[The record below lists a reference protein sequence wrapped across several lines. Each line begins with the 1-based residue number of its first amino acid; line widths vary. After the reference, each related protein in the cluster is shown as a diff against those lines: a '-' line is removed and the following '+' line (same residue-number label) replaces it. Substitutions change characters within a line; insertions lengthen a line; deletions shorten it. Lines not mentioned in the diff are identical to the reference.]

1 MHFIS
6 TRGEGKIS
14 PSQALLKGIADDGGL
29 YVPEFFPDLTDF
41 INNMYRLSYKE
52 LAFEILSRFLTDF
65 TEDELKMCIESAYGN
80 NFDTPEVTPLK
91 QAGKYYFL
99 ELFHGKTLAF
109 KDMAL
114 SILPHLMVTAAKRNK
129 TDKKIIILTATSG
142 DTGKAALEGFANTEG
157 ISIAVFYPQNGVSDI
172 QKLQMITQEGENTF
186 AAGVYG
192 NFDDTQTGVKKL
204 FTDAALKQK
213 IADMGFVFSSANS
226 INIGRLLPQII
237 YYFRAYQQMVN
248 GGEIKHGEKINF
260 TVPTGNFGNILAGYY
275 AKKMGLPVNKLICAS
290 NENKILYDF
299 FASGEYNTNR
309 DFYCTVSPSMDILI
323 SSNLERLLYDLSN
336 ADLVTKTMNALK
348 NQKEYSFEYKA
359 DGFCGFFAD
368 SAEALKAIGEM
379 FENGYLMDTHTAV
392 GYAAY
397 KKYVKETHDDAK
409 NVIISTASPFKFSA
423 DVLRGLGCAKIPE
436 GFASVYEL
444 SDKTGLPIPEPIKNL
459 EKKEIK
465 HKTVCGKEEM
475 EKVVLDFINKR

>member
-1 MHFIS
+1 MFFLS
-6 TRGEGKIS
+6 TRGEGKIN

-29 YVPEFFPDLTDF
+29 YVPEFFPDLTAF
-41 INNMYRLSYKE
+41 VNNMYNLDYKE
-52 LAFEILSRFLTDF
+52 LAFEILSRFFTDF
-65 TEDELKMCIESAYGN
+65 TEEELKTCIENAYGTG
-80 NFDTPEVTPLK
+80 FDAPEITPLVH
-91 QAGKYYFL
+91 AGGYGFL

-114 SILPHLMVTAAKRNK
+114 SILPHLMATAAEKNK
-129 TDKKIIILTATSG
+129 SGKKIIILTATSG
-142 DTGKAALEGFANTEG
+142 DTGKAALEGFANANG

-186 AAGVYG
+186 VAGVYG
-192 NFDDTQTGVKKL
+192 NFDDTQTGVKML
-204 FTDAALKQK
+204 FTSGALKQK
-213 IADMGFVFSSANS
+213 IAEAGFVFSSANS
-226 INIGRLLPQII
+226 INIGRLLPQTV

-248 GGEIKHGEKINF
+248 SGAVKRGEKINF

-299 FASGEYNTNR
+299 FTSGEYNTNR

-323 SSNLERLLYDLSN
+323 SSNLERLLYDLSDS
-336 ADLVTKTMNALK
+336 ADVNKAMDGLRNR
-348 NQKEYSFEYKA
+348 KEYTFTAKA
-359 DGFCGFFAD
+359 DCFCAKYAN
-368 SAEALKAIGEM
+368 SAEALGAIGEM

-397 KKYVKETHDDAK
+397 KKYVKEAHDTAK

-423 DVLRGLGCAKIPE
+423 DVLRGLGCSKVPE
-436 GFASVYEL
+436 GFASVYKL
-444 SDKTGLPIPEPIKNL
+444 SDKTGIPVPTPIKNL
-459 EKKEIK
+459 EIKEIK
-465 HKTVCGKEEM
+465 HRTVCEKEEM
-475 EKVVLDFINKR
+475 EAVVLNFLNKR